1 MKIPGGLWS
10 GAFWWGF
17 WGHDWW
23 NTTASGPG
31 RCLGTTGG
39 YSMFPRAVAGCGHG
53 FSNCMREQP
62 GETLTA
68 QVSIIPAA
76 ATRLSYNSP
85 GPGLE
90 ASPRVQVF
98 SINFH
103 VDGCI
108 GSTFW
113 FRAFTFFCRCP
124 PSVPVSVCYWR
135 VWGHRLL
142 LFLDEVRSDA
152 EDSLTLRFP
161 FPSDL
166 NAGLGGRK
174 RRKRNTEAGLVVFNS
189 LV

>member
-1 MKIPGGLWS
+1 MELFGEDSGVMTDGTQPPRGLVGVWEPRGGD
-10 GAFWWGF
+10 GA
-17 WGHDWW
+17 
-23 NTTASGPG
+23 
-31 RCLGTTGG
+31 R
-39 YSMFPRAVAGCGHG
+39 YSMFPRAMAGCGHG

-103 VDGCI
+103 VGRCI

-113 FRAFTFFCRCP
+113 FRAFTFFCRLP
-124 PSVPVSVCYWR
+124 PSVPVSICY
-135 VWGHRLL
+135 
-142 LFLDEVRSDA
+142 
-152 EDSLTLRFP
+152 
-161 FPSDL
+161 
-166 NAGLGGRK
+166 
-174 RRKRNTEAGLVVFNS
+174 
-189 LV
+189 